1 MIDVLTWVDAICN
14 MYDKY
19 DVDEHRSN
27 GAAGA
32 AGDPFSRLYAAVDTE
47 IDAALE
53 VF

>member
-1 MIDVLTWVDAICN
+1 MSMIDVLTWVDAICN
-14 MYDKY
+14 KYDKY
-19 DVDEHRSN
+19 DADKHRSD
-27 GAAGA
+27 GA